1 MPFDVEAEIKPE
13 TKIAKAR
20 WGATVELKYLKDSRG
35 DAHRMET
42 SSELIKPLSDARA
55 VLLVTFGVAITLA
68 WVYFMGWAAIR
79 LWHMS

>member
-20 WGATVELKYLKDSRG
+20 GGATVELKYLEDSRG

-42 SSELIKPLSDARA
+42 SSELIMSDARA